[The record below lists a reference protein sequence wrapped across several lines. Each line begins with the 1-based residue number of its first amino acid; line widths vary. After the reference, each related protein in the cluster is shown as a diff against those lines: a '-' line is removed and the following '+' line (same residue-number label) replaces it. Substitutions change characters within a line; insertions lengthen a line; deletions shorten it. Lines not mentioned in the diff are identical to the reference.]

1 MNVILFTDTILL
13 LIVVILCF
21 GLLVYEIRSFRK
33 WMEKNVKYDI
43 NSLSCHMEKNDE
55 CSDEVKRIVRERN
68 NAA

>member
-43 NSLSCHMEKNDE
+43 NSLSAHMEKNDE